1 MNYNA
6 GVGPGSFLRMCIM
19 SVVQSSNYPPGPSLY
34 RAHK

>member
-6 GVGPGSFLRMCIM
+6 GVGPGSFSRMRIM
-19 SVVQSSNYPPGPSLY
+19 SVVQSSNPPGPLY